1 MARTCCFGILLLILV
16 VVFPPLAVLLDDGC
30 DAQFVINVL
39 LTLLFYIP
47 GLVHGFWVCF
57 IREKPQT
64 VIFNTNYTV

>member
-1 MARTCCFGILLLILV
+1 LDDGCVEI
-16 VVFPPLAVLLDDGC
+16 PLAVLLDDGC

-57 IREKPQT
+57 VREKPQT
-64 VIFNTNYTV
+64 DVSTLKYNKL